1 MDIKSLRLDRLP
13 SSMAFARSKRLL
25 SDEASLYE
33 YAIGALGRRMR
44 TVAELKRLMR
54 NKVEDSEHGRLLIEV
69 VIARLKE
76 GKYLNDSHYA
86 AYYSGLRKDNQRFGK
101 RRVVSELKQRGVHE
115 DVIEKAVSATYADT
129 NEEQLARDFLKRKRL
144 KKPSNE
150 KETARI
156 FRAMIRAG
164 FGSKTIF
171 TILKKWDVDEEV
183 LTALESETV
192 DVEAKPES
200 E

>member
-1 MDIKSLRLDRLP
+1 
-13 SSMAFARSKRLL
+13 MAFARSKRLL

-54 NKVEDSEHGRLLIEV
+54 HKVEDSEHGRLLIEV
-69 VIARLKE
+69 VIARLRE

-86 AYYSGLRKDNQRFGK
+86 AYYSALRKDNERFGK

-115 DVIEKAVSATYADT
+115 EVIDKAVSATYADT

-156 FRAMIRAG
+156 FRAMMRAG
-164 FGSKTIF
+164 FGTKTIF
-171 TILKKWDVDEEV
+171 AVLKKWDVDEEV
-183 LTALESETV
+183 LAALESETA
-192 DVEAKPES
+192 DTETKAES

>member
-1 MDIKSLRLDRLP
+1 
-13 SSMAFARSKRLL
+13 MAFGRSKRIL

-44 TVAELKRLMR
+44 SVAELRRLMR
-54 NKVEDSEHGRLLIEV
+54 EKVEDSEHGRLLIDV

-76 GKYLNDSHYA
+76 QKYLNDSQYA
-86 AYYSGLRKDNQRFGK
+86 STFSSLRKDNERFGK
-101 RRVVSELKQRGVHE
+101 RRVISDLKQRGVHD
-115 DVIEKAVSATYADT
+115 DVINKAVSTAYGDT
-129 NEEQLARDFLKRKRL
+129 NEEQLARDYLRRKRL

-164 FGSKTIF
+164 YGAKTIF
-171 TILKKWDVDEEV
+171 TILKKWDVEDEV
-183 LTALESETV
+183 LTALETETP
-192 DVEAKPES
+192 DSGNE
-200 E
+200 

>member
-1 MDIKSLRLDRLP
+1 
-13 SSMAFARSKRLL
+13 MAFARSKRLL

-54 NKVEDSEHGRLLIEV
+54 HKVEDSEHGRLLIEV

-76 GKYLNDSHYA
+76 GKYLNDSDYA
-86 AYYSGLRKDNQRFGK
+86 SYYSTLRKDNERFGK
-101 RRVVSELKQRGVHE
+101 RRVVSELKQRVVHD
-115 DVIEKAVSATYADT
+115 DVIDKAVSRTYADT

-144 KKPSNE
+144 KKPSSE
-150 KETARI
+150 KETARV
-156 FRAMIRAG
+156 FRAMMRAG

-183 LTALESETV
+183 LTALESEAV
-192 DVEAKPES
+192 DVETKPES

>member
-1 MDIKSLRLDRLP
+1 
-13 SSMAFARSKRLL
+13 MAFGRSKRIL

-44 TVAELKRLMR
+44 SVAELRRLMR
-54 NKVEDSEHGRLLIEV
+54 DKVEDSEHGRLLIDV

-76 GKYLNDSHYA
+76 QKYLNDTQYA
-86 AYYSGLRKDNQRFGK
+86 STFSSLRKDNERFGK
-101 RRVVSELKQRGVHE
+101 RRVISDLKQRGVHDE
-115 DVIEKAVSATYADT
+115 VINKAVSATYGDT
-129 NEEQLARDFLKRKRL
+129 NEEQLARDYLRRKRL

-156 FRAMIRAG
+156 FRAMVRAG

-171 TILKKWDVDEEV
+171 TILKKWDVEDEV
-183 LTALESETV
+183 LTALETETA
-192 DVEAKPES
+192 DTEAPGTE
-200 E
+200 